1 MQIIMTDNEKKWAKV
16 IIYTSVI
23 YAILYYVNKQS
34 NK

>member
-1 MQIIMTDNEKKWAKV
+1 MQIIMTDNEKKWAKL
-16 IIYTSVI
+16 ILYTSAI